1 MVVPFAGTSS
11 GARRS
16 LTGLLQER
24 INPTESLQYKRS
36 HLYKVTS
43 SASVGKTT
51 NTPDLCAS
59 GLAGNDPEAVE
70 N

>member
-1 MVVPFAGTSS
+1 MVVPFA
-11 GARRS
+11 
-16 LTGLLQER
+16 GLLQER